1 MRSTKLRL
9 RGTVA
14 HRHEA
19 DEFLEQPGDAVH
31 VVRGVSRSLA
41 MVCPDGCGEKLTINL
56 DSRTGPAWKFFT
68 GDGGSLF
75 PSVWRDTGCKS
86 HFILWRARIY
96 WCDRREILE
105 APDPQLVSCV
115 YAQLNSQLTD
125 YVVIAQALNE
135 VPWAVLSACDTLCAS
150 GRAERGSGRLQSA
163 YRRI

>member
-19 DEFLEQPGDAVH
+19 DAFLERPGDAVH

-56 DSRTGPAWKFFT
+56 DQRAGPAWRFFLA
-68 GDGGSLF
+68 DGGSLF

-96 WCDRREILE
+96 WCDRRDGLE
-105 APDPQLVSCV
+105 AADPSLIARV
-115 YAQLNSQLTD
+115 YAQLNTQLTD
-125 YVVIAQALNE
+125 YVIIAQALEE
-135 VPWAVLSACDTLCAS
+135 VPWAVLSACDMLCAA
-150 GRAERGSGRLQSA
+150 GRAERGAGRLQSA
-163 YRRI
+163 FRRR